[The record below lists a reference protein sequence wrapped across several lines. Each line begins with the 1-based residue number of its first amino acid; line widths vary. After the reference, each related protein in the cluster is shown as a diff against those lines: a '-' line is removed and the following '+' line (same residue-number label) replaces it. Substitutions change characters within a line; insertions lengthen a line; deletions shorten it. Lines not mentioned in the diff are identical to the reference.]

1 MILMVIGQVKISNGI
16 SLGNIVTITT
26 LLVAIIFGWSTMSSD
41 ISSLKSEIDEKADKD
56 VVEVKFEY
64 IQQELSEIKE
74 ILKDERGK

>member
-1 MILMVIGQVKISNGI
+1 MKISNGI
-16 SLGNIVTITT
+16 SLGNIVTISM

-41 ISSLKSEIDEKADKD
+41 ISTLKSEIDEKADKD

-74 ILKDERGK
+74 MLKVERGK

>member
-1 MILMVIGQVKISNGI
+1 MKISNGI
-16 SLGNIVTITT
+16 SLGNIVTISM

-41 ISSLKSEIDEKADKD
+41 ISTLKSEIDEKADKD

>member
-1 MILMVIGQVKISNGI
+1 VKISNGI
-16 SLGNIVTITT
+16 SAGNIVTIAM

-41 ISSLKSEIDEKADKD
+41 ISSLKSEIGEKADKD

-74 ILKDERGK
+74 MLRDGKGNK

>member
-1 MILMVIGQVKISNGI
+1 MKISNGI
-16 SLGNIVTITT
+16 SVGNIVTISM

-41 ISSLKSEIDEKADKD
+41 ISTLKSEIDEKADKD